1 MLNNLDSLLTE
12 SERIIMLKN
21 NKTLTSPISMFKIDI
36 GKVYEKKQKLKDIFG
51 CKKLQ
56 KKHKIQDFKP
66 IESN

>member
-1 MLNNLDSLLTE
+1 MLNQLDSLLTE

>member
-1 MLNNLDSLLTE
+1 MLNDLDSLLTE

-21 NKTLTSPISMFKIDI
+21 NKTLTSPISLFKIDI

>member
-1 MLNNLDSLLTE
+1 MLNDLDSLLTE